1 MNLDAL
7 IKAERNAP
15 PEATRS
21 ESQEVWKSIERSVI
35 GAPLLAPLG
44 VGKVSVLS
52 KFSGVGAA
60 LSTTVGKVALATALV
75 AGGTA
80 GAISISAPPSEPVA
94 EAKEKGPA
102 KAAKKTAPAPKA
114 AEPPKSTSIVPA
126 PAPVEPP
133 QAEVPV
139 QRPKSLTP
147 VRPEDAAPAPA
158 PAEPEKPKGKPEPE
172 PEPAPVDHGLLLV
185 QRAEKALKKGKA
197 DTALAFL
204 RRHRA
209 VYPESPLV
217 ERREAL
223 FVQALC
229 VGGRTLS
236 AKARWEFNRAWPTS
250 RYRAHLREVCLGA
263 EKKNGQ
269 SQP

>member
-15 PEATRS
+15 AEATPS
-21 ESQEVWKSIERSVI
+21 ESREVWKSIEKSVI

-44 VGKVSVLS
+44 VGEVSVLS
-52 KFSGVGAA
+52 KFSGIGAA
-60 LSTTVGKVALATALV
+60 LSTTVGKVALATAIV

-80 GAISISAPPSEPVA
+80 GAISMSAPPSAP
-94 EAKEKGPA
+94 PA
-102 KAAKKTAPAPKA
+102 KTQEKAPSKRSKEAAPAPA
-114 AEPPKSTSIVPA
+114 TIMPPKSASLVPA
-126 PAPVEPP
+126 PAPHGPP
-133 QAEVPV
+133 AVDVPV

-147 VRPEDAAPAPA
+147 VRPKDAAPTPA
-158 PAEPEKPKGKPEPE
+158 PAEPEGPKSEPEPE
-172 PEPAPVDHGLLLV
+172 PEPEPVEHGLLLV
-185 QRAEKALKKGKA
+185 QRAENALEKGKV
-197 DTALAFL
+197 DTALTFL
-204 RRHRA
+204 RRHRKLYA
-209 VYPESPLV
+209 ESPLV

-250 RYRAHLREVCLGA
+250 RYRTHLREVCLGT
-263 EKKNGQ
+263 E
-269 SQP
+269 

>member
-15 PEATRS
+15 PEATPT
-21 ESQEVWKSIERSVI
+21 ESRKVWKSIEKSVI
-35 GAPLLAPLG
+35 GAPVLAPLG
-44 VGKVSVLS
+44 VGKVSALS
-52 KFSGVGAA
+52 KFSGIGAA
-60 LSTTVGKVALATALV
+60 LSTTVGKVALATAIV

-80 GAISISAPPSEPVA
+80 GAISMSGPPSPPPA
-94 EAKEKGPA
+94 ETQTKAPA
-102 KAAKKTAPAPKA
+102 KRSKKAAPAPA
-114 AEPPKSTSIVPA
+114 PQAPKSASIVPA
-126 PAPVEPP
+126 PAPQQPP
-133 QAEVPV
+133 EAEVPV

-147 VRPEDAAPAPA
+147 VRRKDTAPAPA
-158 PAEPEKPKGKPEPE
+158 PAKPQKPKGKPEPE
-172 PEPAPVDHGLLLV
+172 PQSVDHGLLLI
-185 QRAEKALKKGKA
+185 QRAEKALKKGKV

-204 RRHRA
+204 RRHRKLYA
-209 VYPESPLV
+209 ESPLV

-263 EKKNGQ
+263 E
-269 SQP
+269 

>member
-15 PEATRS
+15 AEATPR
-21 ESQEVWKSIERSVI
+21 ESREVWSSIERSVV

-60 LSTTVGKVALATALV
+60 LSTTVGKVALATAIV

-80 GAISISAPPSEPVA
+80 GALAIPAPPSEAPPKTKKKA
-94 EAKEKGPA
+94 PA
-102 KAAKKTAPAPKA
+102 KRAQKPASAPKPAP
-114 AEPPKSTSIVPA
+114 PPKSASMVPA
-126 PAPVEPP
+126 PAP
-133 QAEVPV
+133 QAPADDEVPI

-147 VRPEDAAPAPA
+147 VQPKDAAPAPA
-158 PAEPEKPKGKPEPE
+158 PAEPQKPKAEPE
-172 PEPAPVDHGLLLV
+172 PEPVDHGLLLV
-185 QRAEKALKKGKA
+185 QRAERALEKGKV

-204 RRHRA
+204 RRHRKL
-209 VYPESPLV
+209 YPKSPLV

-223 FVQALC
+223 FVQSLC
-229 VGGRTLS
+229 VGDRTLK
-236 AKARWEFNRAWPTS
+236 AKARWEFNRSWPAS
-250 RYRAHLREVCLGA
+250 RYRAHLREVCLGS
-263 EKKNGQ
+263 EPQ
-269 SQP
+269 QD